1 MPQNSEKRRTK
12 WYEKVLKCLTEDP
25 TKSPHQMAKDLGTYR
40 QLIWRMRRNLEKD
53 KVIWGYTA
61 VVDER
66 KLNHVMYV
74 ILMKLGPMTRDL
86 AQLIIERMV
95 TRAPN
100 KQNVRLLNVL
110 YVNGEFDLLVMFTA
124 PDHASA
130 RRYFDSLRIAYQE
143 FLVERPIIVDV
154 NFPII
159 REGKVNPEL
168 KKLHDFVPV

>member
-1 MPQNSEKRRTK
+1 
-12 WYEKVLKCLTEDP
+12 
-25 TKSPHQMAKDLGTYR
+25 MAKDLGTYR

-130 RRYFDSLRIAYQE
+130 RRYFDSLRIAYKD

-168 KKLHDFVPV
+168 KKLHDFVPM